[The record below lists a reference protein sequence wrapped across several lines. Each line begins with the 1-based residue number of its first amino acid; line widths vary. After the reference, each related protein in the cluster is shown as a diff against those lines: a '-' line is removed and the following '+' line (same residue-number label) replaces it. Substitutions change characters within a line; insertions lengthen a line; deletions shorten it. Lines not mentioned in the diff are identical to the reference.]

1 MQNEMADMFTG
12 SSGGAGWKLSNA
24 WGLEVTVLL
33 NWFTFLF
40 TLLYN
45 ACQSYSFL
53 HHGDCK

>member
-1 MQNEMADMFTG
+1 MADMFTG

-33 NWFTFLF
+33 NWFT
-40 TLLYN
+40 LLYN

-53 HHGDCK
+53 RHGDCK

>member
-33 NWFTFLF
+33 NWFT
-40 TLLYN
+40 LLYN

-53 HHGDCK
+53 RHGDCK